1 MNKKEYNKALKD
13 PKWISKRDKI
23 KSRDGHKCTKC
34 GSKKSLQVHHTYY
47 LIRKMPWEVP
57 DSCLVTL
64 CGVCHEKEHEGRD
77 IVTFMRHN
85 PPKPT
90 RKEKRK
96 NKSKPKA
103 KTPKVNNTPQK
114 PKKITEYLY
123 VAVKSKSGSK
133 VFSQLGE
140 WRQYMTEVCGTVKGF
155 NDRNLADH
163 WLRQGVAGKAKKSN
177 RKKKK

>member
-13 PKWISKRDKI
+13 PLQIAKRNKI
-23 KSRDGHKCTKC
+23 KNRDCNKCTKC

-47 LIRKMPWEVP
+47 LIGKMPWEVP

-64 CGVCHEKEHEGRD
+64 CRVCHEKAHEGRD
-77 IVTFMRHN
+77 ISSFMRHN

-96 NKSKPKA
+96 NKPKTKKSK
-103 KTPKVNNTPQK
+103 TNNLPQK
-114 PKKITEYLY
+114 PKEITEYLY
-123 VAVKSKSGSK
+123 VAVKSKNGSK
-133 VFSQLGE
+133 VFNQLGE
-140 WRQYMTEVCGTVKGF
+140 WKKFAREVGGTSKGF

-177 RKKKK
+177 KKKKK